1 MKEYSVFGMGAA
13 LVDTQ
18 IRLNEQKLKDMDVEK
33 GVMTLVDE
41 ARQGELLEQLSGNL
55 LEAKHESGG
64 SAGNSMIAASGFGS
78 KTFMCCKVSD
88 DQDGDIYISDL
99 DRCGVSHNLKNN
111 RTSNEATG
119 KCLVLITPDAERSM
133 STFLGV
139 SETLS
144 SQQLDYEVILDS
156 EYVYLEGYLVTSPT
170 CKEAAVQLRTYAKE
184 NGIKT
189 ALSFSDPGIVS
200 FFRDGILEIIG
211 DKLDLIFCNEDE
223 ALSWANTD
231 KLEDALSE
239 IKKITKTFVVTLGSK
254 GAITFDGKIQNQIS
268 PENVEAID
276 TNGAGDMFA
285 GAFLHAITRGESYL
299 EAGKFANFAAS
310 KIVQHFGPRLPFE
323 EYSAIKEEFYNK
335 SSTN

>member
-1 MKEYSVFGMGAA
+1 M
-13 LVDTQ
+13 
-18 IRLNEQKLKDMDVEK
+18 
-33 GVMTLVDE
+33 
-41 ARQGELLEQLSGNL
+41 
-55 LEAKHESGG
+55 
-64 SAGNSMIAASGFGS
+64 
-78 KTFMCCKVSD
+78 
-88 DQDGDIYISDL
+88 
-99 DRCGVSHNLKNN
+99 
-111 RTSNEATG
+111 
-119 KCLVLITPDAERSM
+119 
-133 STFLGV
+133 
-139 SETLS
+139 
-144 SQQLDYEVILDS
+144 
-156 EYVYLEGYLVTSPT
+156 YLEGYLVTSPT
-170 CKEAAVQLRTYAKE
+170 CKEAAVQLRTYAEE

-211 DKLDLIFCNEDE
+211 DKIDLIFCNEDE

-299 EAGKFANFAAS
+299 AAGKFANFAAS

-323 EYSAIKEEFYNK
+323 EYSAIKEEFYKK
-335 SSTN
+335 SSAN